1 MLVSMAPSMAQ
12 APRTPPR
19 RFRPLLPEERASRGL
34 LEQAAA
40 LVTEGHRLEAAS
52 RGLGDALGPLLRS
65 MNSYYSN
72 RIEGQHTRPADIER
86 ALTRSFDADR
96 ELARK
101 QRFAVA
107 HIEAET
113 ALEATLPP
121 ERAALYAPD
130 YVKRIHTELYRL
142 LPKSDRKAHAGALV
156 VPGTWRE
163 TQVTAGSHLAPP
175 PAEIPTLLGEW
186 QGAYANVPGLE
197 QSVVAAACAH
207 HRLTWVHP
215 FLDGNGRTARLHTHL
230 VLTALGLT
238 HGIWSPLRGMARDH
252 EGYYAR
258 LNNADLERR
267 NDLDGRGPLSQEGL
281 VAFASWL
288 LDVCLDQARFI
299 RELLGLEALKER
311 LRDLLSWL
319 AAHPWQ
325 IGSEKSVVKAEALEA
340 LHYVAISGPAE
351 RARFAAMT
359 GLPPRT
365 ARRVLTSLLDFG
377 VLASTGP
384 RAPVRFSV
392 PLRSLRFVFPRL
404 WPEAEADGT

>member
-1 MLVSMAPSMAQ
+1 
-12 APRTPPR
+12 
-19 RFRPLLPEERASRGL
+19 
-34 LEQAAA
+34 
-40 LVTEGHRLEAAS
+40 
-52 RGLGDALGPLLRS
+52 

-72 RIEGQHTRPADIER
+72 RIEGQHTRPVDIER
-86 ALTRSFDADR
+86 ALTQSFDADR

-101 QRFAVA
+101 QRLAVA
-107 HIEAET
+107 HIEAEA

-121 ERAALYAPD
+121 ERSALYAPE
-130 YVKRIHTELYRL
+130 YVKHIHAELYQR
-142 LPKSDRKAHAGALV
+142 LPKADRKDHAGAVV
-156 VPGTWRE
+156 VPGAWRE
-163 TQVTAGSHLAPP
+163 TQVTAGNHLAPP
-175 PAEIPTLLGEW
+175 PGEIPTFLNEW
-186 QGAYANVPGLE
+186 QGAYATAPGIE
-197 QSVVAAACAH
+197 QSVVAAACSH

-238 HGIWSPLRGMARDH
+238 HGIWSPLRGMASDQ

-288 LDVCLDQARFI
+288 LDVCLDQARFM

-311 LRDLLSWL
+311 IRDLLLWL
-319 AAHPWQ
+319 EAHPWQ
-325 IGSEKSVVKAEALEA
+325 IGSEKSVVKGEALEA
-340 LHYVAISGPAE
+340 LHYVAIFGAIE
-351 RARFAAMT
+351 RARFTAMT

-377 VLASTGP
+377 VLSSAGP
-384 RAPVRFSV
+384 RATVRFSV

-404 WPEAEADGT
+404 WPEAETDSA